1 MKQYIFYI
9 FILFSIIGF
18 SQGFPVKQIDTL
30 PVTEIDSLY
39 VKGDYIIYE
48 GDTLTINLNEV
59 QLLQKL
65 KFDNNNDKR
74 YYFWFRRK
82 VLKAYPF
89 AKLASE
95 RLMVLNERIE
105 NIKSKRK
112 KKRYIKMVQK
122 FMEEEFT
129 DQLKKLTRTEG
140 RILIK
145 LIHRQ
150 TGETVFSLIKDYRSG
165 WNAFWY
171 NSTASVFKLSL
182 KAKYDPNTIKEDYL
196 IEDIL
201 QRAFV
206 GGYLEEQKPK
216 LNFDFYSIDPTTL
229 NNKN

>member
-9 FILFSIIGF
+9 FILFSINGF
-18 SQGFPVKQIDTL
+18 AQGFPVKQIDTL

-48 GDTLTINLNEV
+48 GDTLMINLNEV

-74 YYFWFRRK
+74 HYFWFRRK

-112 KKRYIKMVQK
+112 KRRYIKMVQK
-122 FMEEEFT
+122 YMEEEFT

-165 WNAFWY
+165 WKAFWY
-171 NSTASVFKLSL
+171 NSTASMFKLSL
-182 KAKYDPNTIKEDYL
+182 KATYNPKVVKEDY
-196 IEDIL
+196 
-201 QRAFV
+201 
-206 GGYLEEQKPK
+206 
-216 LNFDFYSIDPTTL
+216 
-229 NNKN
+229 

>member
-18 SQGFPVKQIDTL
+18 TQGFPVKQIDTL

-216 LNFDFYSIDPTTL
+216 LNFDFYSIKPTTL